1 MRTKLITVLAISA
14 FAALPAAASAHV
26 TLSPDTAP
34 AKGFAELLVRVP
46 NETDNTNTTKVDIKF
61 PPGFVQVSYQPKAGW
76 SFTVQKRKLAKPVQT
91 DDGPVTEEV
100 ARLTITGT
108 GKGLGAIAPGQFM
121 DFPLS
126 VAIPDQT
133 GKKLLFPTLQ
143 TYSDGK
149 IVRWI
154 APDESADTPA
164 PHLDVT
170 AASAAGHAAAT
181 AAPATTAKPS
191 AAATTTK
198 DDTPSKGLVIVAL
211 VLGALGLLTGIAAL
225 ASRRRA
231 GVPAA

>member
-1 MRTKLITVLAISA
+1 MRTKLITVLAVSA

-26 TLSPDTAP
+26 TLNPDTAP
-34 AKGFAELLVRVP
+34 AKGFAEMLVRVP

-61 PPGFVQVSYQPKAGW
+61 PPGFVQVSYEPKPGW

-100 ARLTITGT
+100 GRLTITGT

-126 VAIPDQT
+126 VAIPDQA

-170 AASAAGHAAAT
+170 APSASGHAAAS
-181 AAPATTAKPS
+181 APPATTAKPT
-191 AAATTTK
+191 AAATTKK
-198 DDTPSKGLVIVAL
+198 DDAPSKGLVIVAL

-225 ASRRRA
+225 ASRRRTS
-231 GVPAA
+231 VPAA